1 MRAVAGA
8 VVCGSVFFGHKVL
21 LTLYSVSFLFK
32 MNIATRGALQ
42 SDDSYRNLSRQ
53 NMVVTP
59 KAVMAMMCN
68 QLIVD

>member
-1 MRAVAGA
+1 
-8 VVCGSVFFGHKVL
+8 
-21 LTLYSVSFLFK
+21 